1 MKRST
6 GIAAGVGLLVLSFGV
21 ALSTPDGTI
30 VEAPFAT
37 RAEIGEQAASQHLVA
52 IIRDVSLAQE
62 VELDSWRGT
71 TSGVWLVV
79 ETTAWATRERIG
91 IQADL
96 FLDGARFTATGRA
109 DSSATLDGGV
119 VDAGFTV
126 SGPILIELPADAR
139 DLPGAGSAVLRLG
152 SGLDTRL
159 DSVIELV
166 IDLRSLEVAE
176 RIELEPRREGFR

>member
-1 MKRST
+1 VKRST
-6 GIAAGVGLLVLSFGV
+6 GIAAGVGLLLLSFGV
-21 ALSTPDGTI
+21 ALSTPDETI

-37 RAEIGEQAASQHLVA
+37 RASVGGQAASQHLVA
-52 IIRDVSLAQE
+52 TVREVTLAQE

-79 ETTAWATRERIG
+79 EATVAATQRRTG

-109 DSSATLDGGV
+109 DSSTVDGGV
-119 VDAGFTV
+119 VDAGFTIT
-126 SGPILIELPADAR
+126 GPILIELPADVR
-139 DLPGAGSAVLRLG
+139 DLAGSGSAVLRIS

-166 IDLRSLEVAE
+166 IDLRALDVAE
-176 RIELEPRREGFR
+176 RVELQPRREGFR

>member
-1 MKRST
+1 VKRST
-6 GIAAGVGLLVLSFGV
+6 GIAAGLGLLLLSFGV
-21 ALSTPDGTI
+21 ALSTPDETF

-52 IIRDVSLAQE
+52 TIREVSLAQE
-62 VELDSWRGT
+62 VYLGSWRGT

-79 ETTAWATRERIG
+79 EGTASATRERTG

-96 FLDGARFTATGRA
+96 FLDGARFAATGRA
-109 DSSATLDGGV
+109 DSSTTIDGGV
-119 VDAGFTV
+119 IDAGFTV
-126 SGPILIELPADAR
+126 SGPLLIELPADVR
-139 DLPGAGSAVLRLG
+139 ELPGAGSAVLRLG

-166 IDLRSLEVAE
+166 IDLTALEVTE
-176 RIELEPRREGFR
+176 RVELEPRREGFR

>member
-1 MKRST
+1 VKRST

-21 ALSTPDGTI
+21 AWSTPDETI
-30 VEAPFAT
+30 VEAPFAAH
-37 RAEIGEQAASQHLVA
+37 AEIGKQTASQHVVA
-52 IIRDVSLAQE
+52 TIREVSLAQE
-62 VELDSWRGT
+62 VYLDSWRGT

-79 ETTAWATRERIG
+79 EATAWSTRERIG

-96 FLDGARFTATGRA
+96 FLDGARFAATGRA
-109 DSSATLDGGV
+109 DSSATIDGGV
-119 VDAGFTV
+119 IDAGFTV
-126 SGPILIELPADAR
+126 SGPILIELPADVR

-166 IDLRSLEVAE
+166 IDLRTLEVDE
-176 RIELEPRREGFR
+176 RVELEPRREGFR